1 MAFNNLDSFSQ
12 LLRER
17 SYDDLEKQK
26 LGKAISPRDKWNL
39 KMDISSLKKELTD
52 LQNTAAEL
60 PDDYVEE
67 ICRSENYPLED
78 SIDNDMELNQ
88 WCDETEDLLDDSLG
102 LNESLFGG
110 SPEKRLLRQMQRLQK
125 KIDSCDDLAE
135 KLELNKQILDLAN
148 KRSSLF
154 YNSMNMPLTED
165 YKYKAK
171 IGDSYLKGNGFT
183 TKASEAD
190 TFESETEP
198 RQRIN
203 QMRKDGKHIP
213 KGNVSVEKIKE
224 SRMKYSGPDN
234 VSPNDIFNIVG
245 ECLEDYNFQKT
256 TAKEPVPMTY
266 RIQKVQDNDEL
277 SASVDGNYYDDIIVE
292 CNFSSHTGYSYII
305 ITQDS
310 DEQATWAGRTKSEL
324 RDDIVEAIKICLKT
338 SKEHAGKKTF
348 EVYLHELYNG
358 DREAI
363 RDFIDNSIS
372 NIFKGDKFGDLMTKY
387 MTKEEFSKTYSDI
400 KELNN

>member
-1 MAFNNLDSFSQ
+1 MTFNNLDSFSQ

-203 QMRKDGKHIP
+203 QMRKDRKHTP

-224 SRMKYSGPDN
+224 NEQRITYSKLENLLKRAYRSKAKVSDDPIHEEVTCTIYCGAGFN
-234 VSPNDIFNIVG
+234 VGVTATSYED
-245 ECLEDYNFQKT
+245 LED
-256 TAKEPVPMTY
+256 
-266 RIQKVQDNDEL
+266 
-277 SASVDGNYYDDIIVE
+277 
-292 CNFSSHTGYSYII
+292 
-305 ITQDS
+305 
-310 DEQATWAGRTKSEL
+310 
-324 RDDIVEAIKICLKT
+324 
-338 SKEHAGKKTF
+338 AGKVCFYVSQQF
-348 EVYLHELYNG
+348 EDEIGEMNMG
-358 DREAI
+358 E
-363 RDFIDNSIS
+363 
-372 NIFKGDKFGDLMTKY
+372 DLKQTIKDLFQMA
-387 MTKEEFSKTYSDI
+387 SDI
-400 KELNN
+400 SEMEERPYIDDAEIRKLEDIADGQSLLFENEKINNRRIL

>member
-1 MAFNNLDSFSQ
+1 MTFNKLDSFSQ

-26 LGKAISPRDKWNL
+26 LSKAISPRDKWNL

-52 LQNTAAEL
+52 LQNTAAQL

-110 SPEKRLLRQMQRLQK
+110 NPEKRLLRQMQRLQK

-135 KLELNKQILDLAN
+135 KLELNKQILELAN

-224 SRMKYSGPDN
+224 SRMKYSGTDN
-234 VSPNDIFNIVG
+234 VNPSDIFNIVG

-266 RIQKVQDNDEL
+266 RIQKVQGNDEF

-310 DEQATWAGRTKSEL
+310 GEQATWAGHTKSEL
-324 RDDIVEAIKICLKT
+324 KDDIVEAIKICLKT

-348 EVYLHELYNG
+348 EVYLEELYNG

-363 RDFIDNSIS
+363 SDFIDSIS
-372 NIFKGDKFGDLMTKY
+372 NIFKGDEFGDLMTKY
-387 MTKEEFSKTYSDI
+387 MTKEEFSKTYSDL
-400 KELNN
+400 LNN

>member
-1 MAFNNLDSFSQ
+1 
-12 LLRER
+12 
-17 SYDDLEKQK
+17 
-26 LGKAISPRDKWNL
+26 
-39 KMDISSLKKELTD
+39 
-52 LQNTAAEL
+52 
-60 PDDYVEE
+60 
-67 ICRSENYPLED
+67 
-78 SIDNDMELNQ
+78 
-88 WCDETEDLLDDSLG
+88 
-102 LNESLFGG
+102 
-110 SPEKRLLRQMQRLQK
+110 
-125 KIDSCDDLAE
+125 
-135 KLELNKQILDLAN
+135 
-148 KRSSLF
+148 
-154 YNSMNMPLTED
+154 MNMPLTED

-224 SRMKYSGPDN
+224 SRMKYSRADHVN
-234 VSPNDIFNIVG
+234 QSDIFNIVG

-266 RIQKVQDNDEL
+266 RIQKVQDFDEL

-292 CNFSSHTGYSYII
+292 CNFTSHFGYSYII

-310 DEQATWAGRTKSEL
+310 GEQATWAGYTKSEL
-324 RDDIVEAIKICLKT
+324 KDDIVEAIKICLKT

-348 EVYLHELYNG
+348 ENYLDELYDG
-358 DREAI
+358 DRESV
-363 RDFIDNSIS
+363 RDFIDSIS
-372 NIFKGDKFGDLMTKY
+372 NIFKGDEFGDLMTKY
-387 MTKEEFSKTYSDI
+387 MTKEEFSKTYSDL
-400 KELNN
+400 LNN

>member
-1 MAFNNLDSFSQ
+1 MIFNKLDSFSQ

-26 LGKAISPRDKWNL
+26 LGKAISPRDK
-39 KMDISSLKKELTD
+39 
-52 LQNTAAEL
+52 
-60 PDDYVEE
+60 
-67 ICRSENYPLED
+67 C
-78 SIDNDMELNQ
+78 DMELNQ
-88 WCDETEDLLDDSLG
+88 WCDETEDLLDNSLG

-190 TFESETEP
+190 IFESETEP

-203 QMRKDGKHIP
+203 QMRKDGKHTP
-213 KGNVSVEKIKE
+213 KGNISVEKIKE

-234 VSPNDIFNIVG
+234 VSLSDIFNIVG

-266 RIQKVQDNDEL
+266 KIQKVQGNDEL
-277 SASVDGNYYDDIIVE
+277 NASVDGNYCDDIIVE

-310 DEQATWAGRTKSEL
+310 DEQATWAGHTKSEL
-324 RDDIVEAIKICLKT
+324 RDDIVEAIKICLRT
-338 SKEHAGKKTF
+338 SKEHAGKKPF
-348 EVYLHELYNG
+348 DVYLDELYNG
-358 DREAI
+358 DREVLGE
-363 RDFIDNSIS
+363 FFDNAYSVLG
-372 NIFKGDKFGDLMTKY
+372 NELRELTTKY
-387 MTKEEFSKTYSDI
+387 MTKDEFASTFDKINSSI
-400 KELNN
+400 KNGGK

>member
-213 KGNVSVEKIKE
+213 KDNISVEKIKE

-266 RIQKVQDNDEL
+266 KIQKVQGNDEL
-277 SASVDGNYYDDIIVE
+277 NASVDGNYCDDIIVE

-310 DEQATWAGRTKSEL
+310 DEQATWAGHTKSEL

-348 EVYLHELYNG
+348 EVYLDELYDG

-363 RDFIDNSIS
+363 RDFIDSIS
-372 NIFKGDKFGDLMTKY
+372 NIFKGDEFGNLMTKY
-387 MTKEEFSKTYSDI
+387 MTKEEFSKTYSDL

>member
-1 MAFNNLDSFSQ
+1 MTFNNLDSFSQ

-67 ICRSENYPLED
+67 ICRSKNYPLED

-135 KLELNKQILDLAN
+135 KLELNKQILELAN

-266 RIQKVQDNDEL
+266 KIQKVQGNDEL
-277 SASVDGNYYDDIIVE
+277 NASVDGNYCDDIIVE

-310 DEQATWAGRTKSEL
+310 DEQATWAGHTKSEL

-348 EVYLHELYNG
+348 EVYLDELYNG

-363 RDFIDNSIS
+363 RDFIDSIS
-372 NIFKGDKFGDLMTKY
+372 NIFKGDEFGNLMTKY
-387 MTKEEFSKTYSDI
+387 MTKEEFSKTYNDL

>member
-1 MAFNNLDSFSQ
+1 MTFNNLDSFSQ

-190 TFESETEP
+190 IFESETEP

-266 RIQKVQDNDEL
+266 KIQKVQGNDEL
-277 SASVDGNYYDDIIVE
+277 NASVDGNYYDDIIVE

-310 DEQATWAGRTKSEL
+310 DEQATWAGHTKREL

-348 EVYLHELYNG
+348 EVYLDELYNG

-363 RDFIDNSIS
+363 RNFIDSIS
-372 NIFKGDKFGDLMTKY
+372 NIFKGDEFGNLMTKY
-387 MTKEEFSKTYSDI
+387 MTKEEFSKTYSDL
-400 KELNN
+400 LNN

>member
-52 LQNTAAEL
+52 LQNTAAQL

-67 ICRSENYPLED
+67 ICKSENYPLED

-213 KGNVSVEKIKE
+213 KGNVSIEKIKE
-224 SRMKYSGPDN
+224 SRMKYSGSDN
-234 VSPNDIFNIVG
+234 VSLSDIFNIVG

-266 RIQKVQDNDEL
+266 RIQKVQGNDEL

-310 DEQATWAGRTKSEL
+310 DEQATWAGYTESEL
-324 RDDIVEAIKICLKT
+324 RDDIVEAIEICLKT
-338 SKEHAGKKTF
+338 AKSHDGKKTF
-348 EVYLHELYNG
+348 EVYLDELYNG

-363 RDFIDNSIS
+363 RDFRDSIS
-372 NIFKGDKFGDLMTKY
+372 NIFKGDEFGNLMTKY
-387 MTKEEFSKTYSDI
+387 MTKEEFSKTYSDL

>member
-1 MAFNNLDSFSQ
+1 MIFNKLDSFSQ

-26 LGKAISPRDKWNL
+26 LGKAISPRDK
-39 KMDISSLKKELTD
+39 
-52 LQNTAAEL
+52 
-60 PDDYVEE
+60 
-67 ICRSENYPLED
+67 C
-78 SIDNDMELNQ
+78 DMELNQ

-190 TFESETEP
+190 IFESETEP

-224 SRMKYSGPDN
+224 SRMKYSGSDN
-234 VSPNDIFNIVG
+234 VSPNDIFNIIG

-266 RIQKVQDNDEL
+266 RIQKVQGNDEL

-310 DEQATWAGRTKSEL
+310 DEQATWAGHTKSEL

-348 EVYLHELYNG
+348 EVYLDELYNG
-358 DREAI
+358 DREAV
-363 RDFIDNSIS
+363 RDFIDNIS
-372 NIFKGDKFGDLMTKY
+372 NIFKGDEFGNLMTKY
-387 MTKEEFSKTYSDI
+387 MTKEEFSKTYSDL
-400 KELNN
+400 LNN

>member
-213 KGNVSVEKIKE
+213 KGNISVEKIKE

-266 RIQKVQDNDEL
+266 KIQKVQGNDEL
-277 SASVDGNYYDDIIVE
+277 NASVDGNYCDDIIVE

-310 DEQATWAGRTKSEL
+310 DEQATWAGYTKSEL
-324 RDDIVEAIKICLKT
+324 RDDIVEAIEICLKT
-338 SKEHAGKKTF
+338 AKSHDGKKTF
-348 EVYLHELYNG
+348 EVYLDELYDG
-358 DREAI
+358 DREAV
-363 RDFIDNSIS
+363 RDFIDSIS
-372 NIFKGDKFGDLMTKY
+372 NIFKGDEFGNLMTKY
-387 MTKEEFSKTYSDI
+387 MTKEEFSKTYSDL

>member
-190 TFESETEP
+190 IFESETEP

-224 SRMKYSGPDN
+224 SRMKYSGSDN
-234 VSPNDIFNIVG
+234 VSLSDIFNIVG

-266 RIQKVQDNDEL
+266 RIQKVQGNDEL

-310 DEQATWAGRTKSEL
+310 GEQATWAGYTKSEL

-348 EVYLHELYNG
+348 EVYLDELYNG

-363 RDFIDNSIS
+363 RDFIDSIS
-372 NIFKGDKFGDLMTKY
+372 NIFKGDEFGNLMTKY
-387 MTKEEFSKTYSDI
+387 MTKEEFSKTYSDL

>member
-135 KLELNKQILDLAN
+135 KLELNKQILELAN

-171 IGDSYLKGNGFT
+171 IGNSYLKGNGFT

-224 SRMKYSGPDN
+224 SRMKYSGSDN
-234 VSPNDIFNIVG
+234 VNPSDIFNIVG
-245 ECLEDYNFQKT
+245 ECLENYDFQKT

-266 RIQKVQDNDEL
+266 RIQKVQDSDEL

-310 DEQATWAGRTKSEL
+310 DEQATWAGHTKSEL
-324 RDDIVEAIKICLKT
+324 RDDIVEAIEICLKT
-338 SKEHAGKKTF
+338 AKSHDGKKTF
-348 EVYLHELYNG
+348 EVYLDELYDG
-358 DREAI
+358 DREAV
-363 RDFIDNSIS
+363 RNFIDSIS
-372 NIFKGDKFGDLMTKY
+372 NIFKGDEFGDLMTKY
-387 MTKEEFSKTYSDI
+387 MTKEEFSKTYSDL
-400 KELNN
+400 KEFNN

>member
-1 MAFNNLDSFSQ
+1 MVFNKLDSFSQ

-78 SIDNDMELNQ
+78 SIDNDTELNQ

-190 TFESETEP
+190 IFESETEP

-224 SRMKYSGPDN
+224 SRMKYSGADN
-234 VSPNDIFNIVG
+234 VSLSDIFNIVG

-266 RIQKVQDNDEL
+266 KIQKVQGNDEL
-277 SASVDGNYYDDIIVE
+277 NASVDGNYCDDIIVE

-310 DEQATWAGRTKSEL
+310 DEQATWAGHTKSEL

-348 EVYLHELYNG
+348 EVYLDELYNG

-363 RDFIDNSIS
+363 RDFIDSIS
-372 NIFKGDKFGDLMTKY
+372 NIFKGDEFGNLMTKY
-387 MTKEEFSKTYSDI
+387 MTKEEFSKTYSDL
-400 KELNN
+400 LNN

>member
-26 LGKAISPRDKWNL
+26 LSKAISPRDK
-39 KMDISSLKKELTD
+39 
-52 LQNTAAEL
+52 
-60 PDDYVEE
+60 
-67 ICRSENYPLED
+67 
-78 SIDNDMELNQ
+78 

-135 KLELNKQILDLAN
+135 KLELNKQILELAN

-165 YKYKAK
+165 YRYKAK
-171 IGDSYLKGNGFT
+171 IGDSYLKGNRFT

-190 TFESETEP
+190 IFESETEP

-224 SRMKYSGPDN
+224 SRMKYSGWSDN
-234 VSPNDIFNIVG
+234 VSLNDIFNIVG
-245 ECLEDYNFQKT
+245 EYLEDYNFQKT

-266 RIQKVQDNDEL
+266 RIQKVQGNDEL

-310 DEQATWAGRTKSEL
+310 GEQATWAGHTKSEL

-348 EVYLHELYNG
+348 DVYLDELYDG
-358 DREAI
+358 DREAMG
-363 RDFIDNSIS
+363 DFIDSIS
-372 NIFKGDKFGDLMTKY
+372 NIFKGDELRDLMTKY
-387 MTKEEFSKTYSDI
+387 MTKEEFSKTYSDL

>member
-135 KLELNKQILDLAN
+135 KLELNKQILELAN

-213 KGNVSVEKIKE
+213 KGNISVEKIKE
-224 SRMKYSGPDN
+224 SRMKYSGADN
-234 VSPNDIFNIVG
+234 VSLSDIFNIVG

-266 RIQKVQDNDEL
+266 KIQKVQGNDEL
-277 SASVDGNYYDDIIVE
+277 NASVDGNYCDDIIVE

-310 DEQATWAGRTKSEL
+310 DEQATWAGHTKSEL

-348 EVYLHELYNG
+348 EVYLDELYNG

-363 RDFIDNSIS
+363 RDFIDSIS
-372 NIFKGDKFGDLMTKY
+372 NIFKGDEFGNLMTKY
-387 MTKEEFSKTYSDI
+387 MTKEEFSKTYSDL
-400 KELNN
+400 LNN

>member
-1 MAFNNLDSFSQ
+1 MAFNKLDSFSQ
-12 LLRER
+12 ILRER

-26 LGKAISPRDKWNL
+26 LGKAISHRDKWNL

-52 LQNTAAEL
+52 LQNTAAQL

-135 KLELNKQILDLAN
+135 KLELNKQILELAN

-224 SRMKYSGPDN
+224 SRMKYSRADHVN
-234 VSPNDIFNIVG
+234 QSDIFNIVG

-266 RIQKVQDNDEL
+266 RIQKVQDFDEL

-292 CNFSSHTGYSYII
+292 CNFTSHFGYSYII

-310 DEQATWAGRTKSEL
+310 GEQATWAGYTKSEL
-324 RDDIVEAIKICLKT
+324 KDDIVEAIKICLKT

-348 EVYLHELYNG
+348 ENYLDEIYDG
-358 DREAI
+358 DRESV
-363 RDFIDNSIS
+363 RDFIDSIS
-372 NIFKGDKFGDLMTKY
+372 NIFKGDEFGDLMTKY
-387 MTKEEFSKTYSDI
+387 MTKEEFSKTYSDL
-400 KELNN
+400 LNN